1 MSYPNFLAV
10 DLGAESGRVILGG
23 LQENRL
29 ELQEVHR
36 FDNRPVRV
44 GSHLYWD
51 VLRLWSDIQHGLALA
66 HHQAGESLVSLGVD
80 TWGVD
85 FGLLDAND
93 ELLGNP
99 YHYRDRRTD
108 GMLEQAFSVIS
119 REEIYHQTGIQFMQI
134 NTLYQLLAMA
144 KADSPL
150 LAAGRT
156 FLNMPDL
163 FNFWLSGEKTSEF
176 TIASTTQC
184 YTPLER
190 DWARSM
196 LNRLG
201 IPDQIFGQI
210 VPPGTK
216 LGKLRPTLAADIN
229 CGPVMVIATAGHD
242 TACAVVAV
250 PASSPDYI
258 YLSSGTWSLMGIES
272 RQPVINED
280 SLAFNLTNEGG
291 VNDTFR
297 VLKNI
302 MGMWLLQECRR
313 EWALQG
319 QSFSYADLTQMAAQ
333 AQALQSFV
341 RPSDPRFLHPSDAQA
356 GTMVSRIQSFCQE
369 TSQPVP
375 RSNGEITRCIL
386 ESLALEYR
394 RTVEQLSAIS
404 DMELPVIH
412 IIGGGSRNQ
421 LLNQLTADATG
432 RVVVA
437 GPVEA
442 TAIGNILVQAIATG
456 HLTSLEEARSL
467 VRKSGQI
474 TTWEPS
480 NDSGWDDAYARYQA
494 WTVSI

>member
-36 FDNRPVRV
+36 FENTPVRV

-51 VLRLWSDIQHGLALA
+51 ALRLWSDIQHGLALA
-66 HHQAGESLVSLGVD
+66 YHHAGESLVSLGVD

-99 YHYRDRRTD
+99 CHYRDRRTD
-108 GMLEQAFSVIS
+108 GMLEQAFDVIS
-119 REEIYHQTGIQFMQI
+119 REEIYRQTGIQFMQI

-144 KADSPL
+144 KAGSPL
-150 LAAGRT
+150 LTAGRT

-184 YTPLER
+184 YNPLER

-196 LNRLG
+196 LDRLG
-201 IPDQIFGQI
+201 IPNQIFGQI
-210 VPPGTK
+210 VPPGTM
-216 LGKLRPTLAADIN
+216 LGKLRPTLATDIN
-229 CGPVMVIATAGHD
+229 CGPVIVIATAGHD
-242 TACAVVAV
+242 TACAVAAV
-250 PASSPDYI
+250 PATSPDYI
-258 YLSSGTWSLMGIES
+258 YLSSGTWSLMGIEA
-272 RQPVINED
+272 RQPVINEV

-313 EWALQG
+313 EWVLQG
-319 QSFSYADLTQMAAQ
+319 QSFSYAELTQMATQ
-333 AQALQSFV
+333 APALKSFV
-341 RPSDPRFLHPSDAQA
+341 RPSDPRFLHPSDAQS
-356 GTMVSRIQSFCQE
+356 GTMVTRIQRFCQE
-369 TSQPVP
+369 AGQPVP
-375 RSNGEITRCIL
+375 RSIGEITRCIL

-394 RTVEQLSAIS
+394 RTVEQLSAFAE
-404 DMELPVIH
+404 MELPVIH

-467 VRKSGQI
+467 VRKSGEI

-480 NDSGWDDAYARYQA
+480 GDSGWDDTYARYQA
-494 WTVSI
+494 LTD